1 VPADGG
7 ESYAGSGDCESGAVS
22 KCERAGRLDERAWG
36 RGDWSAMI
44 PFLAIFS
51 FLGVLE
57 ERGSSRSGAM
67 RAWISYLDEVLACV
81 LVCFAWLMRCGAVR
95 CSAMRI
101 SFIRSLSVHFLFLSP
116 CLRSNYPDLLLKK
129 ERR

>member
-81 LVCFAWLMRCGAVR
+81 LVCFAWLMRCGAVQCDAVR
-95 CSAMRI
+95 CESHLSGVCPSI
-101 SFIRSLSVHFLFLSP
+101 SSSSRLTLDRTIP
-116 CLRSNYPDLLLKK
+116 TCC
-129 ERR
+129 